1 MRINPG
7 LLSLSLLVIL
17 TGCSFN
23 QKDNKKQASAQV
35 DSLTIENIFPL
46 QLQHC
51 HGSSIVELPNKDML
65 VAWFQGSGERTA
77 DDVVIKGSRYNHKT
91 RQWGEPFI
99 LADVPDFPDINPVL
113 FIDGKLRLWLVW
125 YTVMAYKWESS
136 ILKYRIS
143 DNYIQD
149 SGTPEWSWQDMI
161 HIKPD
166 GNSPDG
172 IGKNDQYVKTLIRK
186 YDDYYQ
192 HLVSSGYFK
201 NKDAGLITKE
211 MWDSA
216 RNHSLDNARG
226 VNFMS
231 NGTDINDKGEKI
243 KTQLGY
249 PLMRRIGWQSRNKP
263 LIIGNRMLL
272 PLYSDGFDF
281 SMIAISDNWGETW
294 QFSEPIIGAGAV
306 QPALVLG
313 KDSSIVALMRDNGPP
328 PQRLMKSISQ
338 DRGKTWSIV
347 EDSDIPNPGTSAD
360 VIVLKSGNWI
370 IVHNDIEE
378 GRHRLSI
385 WLSKNE
391 GKTWPHRKILINGL
405 SGSEVRGHY
414 PAIIQGSDETIHISF
429 TNQIAGTKGQP
440 AIKNITHASF
450 SEKWLI
456 EQTD

>member
-1 MRINPG
+1 MRINIS

-17 TGCSFN
+17 TGCSLN
-23 QKDNKKQASAQV
+23 ERDNKNQAFAQV

-46 QLQHC
+46 QSQHC

-113 FIDGKLRLWLVW
+113 FIDGKSRLWLVW

-143 DNYIQD
+143 DNYMQD

-166 GNSPDG
+166 GHSPDG

-201 NKDAGLITKE
+201 NKDAGVITKE
-211 MWDSA
+211 MWDNA

-226 VNFMS
+226 VNLMS

-281 SMIAISDNWGETW
+281 SMIAISDNWGKTW

-306 QPALVLG
+306 QPALALG

-347 EDSDIPNPGTSAD
+347 EDSDIPNPGTAAD

-370 IVHNDIEE
+370 IVHNDIDE

-385 WLSKNE
+385 WLSKDE
-391 GKTWPHRKILINGL
+391 GKTWTHRKILINGRP
-405 SGSEVRGHY
+405 GSAIRGHY

-429 TNQIAGTKGQP
+429 TNQIAGIEGQP
-440 AIKNITHASF
+440 EVKNIAHASF

-456 EQTD
+456 E